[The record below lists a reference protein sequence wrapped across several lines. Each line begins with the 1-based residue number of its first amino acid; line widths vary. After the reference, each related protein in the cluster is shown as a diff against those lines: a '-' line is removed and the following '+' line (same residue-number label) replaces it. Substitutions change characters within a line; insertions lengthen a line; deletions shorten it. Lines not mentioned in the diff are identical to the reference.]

1 MNTISFSFLE
11 RKSFIG
17 NDQRSLLFF
26 HFKVILFPK
35 TSLLSCQ
42 PLAGKESTCS
52 AGNSGSIPGWVR
64 FPGEGIGYPLKY
76 SWASLVAQ
84 LVKNPPAIQ
93 ETWVRSPGWKDP
105 LEKGYDYP
113 LQYSGLENSIDCIVH
128 GVAESDAT
136 KWLSFSFSSRRPAS
150 QSKSR
155 QCFQKPPPRWFQN

>member
-1 MNTISFSFLE
+1 MNTISFSSLE

-26 HFKVILFPK
+26 HFKVVLFPK

-42 PLAGKESTCS
+42 PSAGKESTCS